1 MDGLYDGVAD
11 PAAALAGGRGQGRA
25 GGAMGCGCSSAL
37 QQPQV
42 LDKITYCSE
51 EL

>member
-11 PAAALAGGRGQGRA
+11 PAAALGRGQGRA
-25 GGAMGCGCSSAL
+25 GGARGRGCSSAL

-42 LDKITYCSE
+42 LDKITYCSK